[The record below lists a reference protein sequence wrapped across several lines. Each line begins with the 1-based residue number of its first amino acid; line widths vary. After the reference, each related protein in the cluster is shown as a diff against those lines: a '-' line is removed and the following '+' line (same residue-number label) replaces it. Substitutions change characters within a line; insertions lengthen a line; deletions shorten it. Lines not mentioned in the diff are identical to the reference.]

1 MIISRSLKCIFI
13 LSVFTLILFNPQ
25 PGESSTRDPSR
36 APVNPVFLKYLQEL
50 QDRSTS
56 QISGTEELNASE
68 GFDTSFKRT
77 GAIPSLLLH
86 PKPVV
91 TEVEDLLLAGVVL
104 PSAYDLRDEGLVTP
118 VRDQHAYGTC
128 WTFGAMGSIESYLKR
143 SEITRDL
150 SEYHLAWW
158 AYNGSPSF
166 TAWDPS
172 FGDHPTLD
180 QGGNAVMALAML
192 SRWSGA
198 VNENDCPYDEEGEQP
213 LAEEDR
219 NVVEHVQNA
228 YYIDPS
234 QTSVIKQALMEYGAV
249 NMMIIWNDSCYNE
262 DNASYYMPSP
272 PAGLSGLHSLVIV
285 GWDNNYSRYRFSPSA
300 PVNGAWLVRN
310 SWGSDWGEDGY
321 FWLSYANT
329 MTEQDEPF
337 IEPWVFLSEPSRN
350 YTKNYQY
357 DPLGWVGNIGYYD
370 GSDYFANIFT
380 ASGKDLIEAV
390 SFYTPISGSS
400 YEIRIFTDLARDDDP
415 RSGEEHYH
423 GSGTLVHA
431 GYHTISLTDPIS
443 VEQGDDFSVVVK
455 LSTPGY
461 DFPIPIEDSNSLQL
475 TDQASSAGGQSFVS
489 TDGRIWQDLKDIAK
503 YSSANVCLKAFANS
517 TSSEPE
523 MPLED
528 EGDKEDPVDEGSSG
542 GGGGGGGCQVGC
554 LPLTSLLLMAPL
566 LCLKARGGRH

>member
-1 MIISRSLKCIFI
+1 MFL
-13 LSVFTLILFNPQ
+13 NPH
-25 PGESSTRDPSR
+25 PGESDTGDPSR
-36 APVNPVFLKYLQEL
+36 APVNPLFIRYLQEI
-50 QDRSTS
+50 QDRSDG
-56 QISGTEELNASE
+56 QFSGSGDLAASAE
-68 GFDTSFKRT
+68 VGTGVHRT
-77 GAIPSLLLH
+77 GAIPSMLLH

-91 TEVEDLLLAGVVL
+91 GEGEDLLLAGAVL
-104 PSAYDLRDEGLVTP
+104 PSAYDLRDHGLVTP

-143 SEITRDL
+143 SAITRDL

-192 SRWSGA
+192 ARWSGA

-228 YYIDPS
+228 YYLDPS
-234 QTSVIKQALMEYGAV
+234 QASVIKQALLEYGAV
-249 NMMIIWNDSCYNE
+249 NMMIIWNDGCYNE
-262 DNASYYMPSP
+262 ENASYYMPST

-310 SWGSDWGEDGY
+310 SWGSGWGEDGY

-337 IEPWVFLSEPSRN
+337 MEPWVFLSEPSRN
-350 YTKNYQY
+350 YTKNYQH

-370 GSDYFANIFT
+370 GSDHFANIFT
-380 ASGKDLIEAV
+380 ASGDDLIEAV
-390 SFYTPISGSS
+390 SFYTPIPGSS
-400 YEIRIFTDLARDDDP
+400 YEIRVFTDLARDDDP
-415 RSGEEHYH
+415 RSGVQHYL
-423 GSGTLVHA
+423 GLGTLVHA
-431 GYHTISLTDPIS
+431 GYHTISLTEPVP
-443 VEQGDDFSVVVK
+443 VEQGEDFSVVVK

-461 DFPIPIEDSNSLQL
+461 DFPIPIEDRNSLQL
-475 TDQASSAGGQSFVS
+475 TDQASSERGQSFVS
-489 TDGRIWQDLKDIAK
+489 TDGRTWQDLKDISK

-517 TSSEPE
+517 VSSEPDV
-523 MPLED
+523 PVED
-528 EGDKEDPVDEGSSG
+528 EDDKEDLVDEGSG
-542 GGGGGGGCQVGC
+542 GGGGGGGGCKAGC
-554 LPLTSLLLMAPL
+554 LPPGSLLLLVPL
-566 LCLKARGGRH
+566 FCMKTRRGRH